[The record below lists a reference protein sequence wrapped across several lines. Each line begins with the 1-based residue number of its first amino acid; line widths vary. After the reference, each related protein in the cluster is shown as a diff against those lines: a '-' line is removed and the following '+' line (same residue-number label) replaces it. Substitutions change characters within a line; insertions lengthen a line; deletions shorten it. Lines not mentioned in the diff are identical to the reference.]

1 MEAKTKANAKARKHF
16 ARENVWPRPL
26 NANCV
31 GVTLM
36 NRTFAYCNAWMEGL
50 IIVAVVVVVAVVSI
64 AIVAVSVAVA
74 VAAAAVAVA
83 S

>member
-1 MEAKTKANAKARKHF
+1 M
-16 ARENVWPRPL
+16 WPRPL

-50 IIVAVVVVVAVVSI
+50 IIVAVVAVVVVLSI
-64 AIVAVSVAVA
+64 AIVAAAVA
-74 VAAAAVAVA
+74 ATVAAAVA

>member
-1 MEAKTKANAKARKHF
+1 M
-16 ARENVWPRPL
+16 WPRPL

-50 IIVAVVVVVAVVSI
+50 IIVAVVAVVVVSI
-64 AIVAVSVAVA
+64 AIVAAA
-74 VAAAAVAVA
+74 VAAAVAATVAAAVA

>member
-1 MEAKTKANAKARKHF
+1 M
-16 ARENVWPRPL
+16 WPRPL

-50 IIVAVVVVVAVVSI
+50 IIVAVVAVVVVVSI
-64 AIVAVSVAVA
+64 AIVAAAAVVA
-74 VAAAAVAVA
+74 VAATVAAAVA